1 MGLSR
6 KRGKEL
12 KKLRISANELWDEQR
27 EVLDRAGHVLREAGR
42 QLGNVSKEEI
52 VPRVRGVVGGQ
63 VLPAVTS
70 SYLAGRAVV
79 GGAKNKV
86 VREVLPGVTASVASA
101 LATLEASKDP
111 RVREVVRQVQRTG
124 GRVGKNASRAFGE
137 ASKRATSAY
146 TAVGTRVGLVKPPKR
161 SGPGFGGWALI
172 GLGVVLVAG
181 IAYAAW
187 QTLRADDE
195 LWVLD
200 ETDDIDKPQ

>member
-12 KKLRISANELWDEQR
+12 KKLRSSANELWDEQR
-27 EVLDRAGHVLREAGR
+27 EVIDRAGHVLREAGR
-42 QLGNVSKEEI
+42 QLGNVSKEEV
-52 VPRVRGVVGGQ
+52 VPRVRDVGGQ
-63 VLPAVTS
+63 VVPAVTA
-70 SYLAGRAVV
+70 SYLATRAVV
-79 GGAKNKV
+79 GGARNKV
-86 VREVLPGVTASVASA
+86 VREVFPGVSASVAAA

-111 RVREVVRQVQRTG
+111 RVREVVNQVQRTG
-124 GRVGKNASRAFGE
+124 SLVGKNAGRAFTE
-137 ASKRATSAY
+137 ASKRASSAY
-146 TAVGTRVGLVKPPKR
+146 TTVGTRVGLVKPPKK
-161 SGPGFGGWALI
+161 SGLGFGGWSLLT
-172 GLGVVLVAG
+172 LGVVVVAG